1 MQAQAPFRLL
11 PLIVAMA
18 ITPLAL
24 AEETNQPES
33 DDTDTLDEVVVFG
46 ETYRNTA
53 TKTVLDPQ
61 DTPQGIT
68 VLDREALEMRDAD
81 SVASALRYAS
91 GVNTELRGGSV
102 NRLELYN
109 IRGFENLYN
118 YYDGL
123 PLIYIDGWNYQA
135 QVDLAAVGQIEV
147 FKGPT
152 STLYGAMPP
161 GGMVNMIGKQPST
174 DSEHQVELATGSRNL
189 LEGKVESQGQI
200 GDSALSYSFVGL
212 ARGQDGQAETSRL
225 ERMLV
230 APSMDWQVSDDTL
243 INLNFYYQNDPEMG
257 IYSTLPAKG
266 VILDN
271 PNGDLPVDAY
281 AGDVNWEKY
290 ERETTMAGFKINHDF
305 NNNWTFLHNFRFT
318 DGTGYQEN
326 TYSTGLAAD
335 DRTLSRQAYS
345 TDEETQAITLD
356 NQFTG
361 LVQTGAV
368 DHNLLFGLDLIS
380 ADASIIY
387 DDAVAPTI
395 DLYDPDHD
403 QIDPDALTFTR
414 YTDQN
419 LSKRQLGIYIQDQL
433 EWGDLIVI
441 GGLRYDDFESEIE
454 NNLNDTTTTQHETN
468 FSKRIGALYN
478 FNGVS
483 PFISYADSFQPEAG
497 TDTDGNKFEPSTGEQ
512 WEAGVKYES
521 ADRRTM
527 ANVSFYRIDKKNVPA
542 ADPDGG
548 AYDKIQVGEVRSQ
561 GIEID
566 ASVQPLQSLLVSLNY
581 TYQNVEITEDE
592 TDLEG
597 KTPVWV
603 PEQLLSVWADYGF
616 YNGALDGLTVGMG
629 LRYIG
634 ESQLNEQNTDTVPST
649 TLMDMSLGYDLGS
662 LNERLNGAE
671 LGLSVNNL
679 LDERYATCFDDDNC
693 WFGAERTVEAS
704 VSYTY

>member
-11 PLIVAMA
+11 PLIAAMA
-18 ITPLAL
+18 IAPMAL

-61 DTPQGIT
+61 ETPQGIT

-81 SVASALRYAS
+81 SVSSALRYAS

-212 ARGQDGQAETSRL
+212 ARGQDGQAETSRM

-230 APSMDWQVSDDTL
+230 APSVDWQVSDDTL

-271 PNGDLPVDAY
+271 ANGDLPVDAY

-326 TYSTGLAAD
+326 TYSNGLAAD
-335 DRTLSRQAYS
+335 DRTLSRRAYS

-380 ADASIIY
+380 ADASITY
-387 DDAVAPTI
+387 DDAAAPNI

-419 LSKRQLGIYIQDQL
+419 LSKRQLGVYIQDQL

-441 GGLRYDDFESEIE
+441 GGLRYDDFESEIK
-454 NNLNDTTTTQHETN
+454 NNLDDTTTTQHETN

-497 TDTDGNKFEPSTGEQ
+497 TDTDDNPFEPSTGEQ

-521 ADRRTM
+521 ADRRTV

-616 YNGALDGLTVGMG
+616 YNGALDGLTVGLG